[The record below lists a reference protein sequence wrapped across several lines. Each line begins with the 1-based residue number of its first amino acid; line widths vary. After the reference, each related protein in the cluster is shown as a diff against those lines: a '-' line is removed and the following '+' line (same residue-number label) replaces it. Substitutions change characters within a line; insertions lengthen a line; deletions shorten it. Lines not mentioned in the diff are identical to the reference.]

1 MEIVLWSL
9 IEFVLVDPRVLID
22 LTMLLLLFFPIN
34 PVLLVVALAISAAF
48 APSVLSVSAGVLT
61 TSFTPSLATSVAG
74 SRSLVLMLVFSFS
87 LLDFL
92 LNFLRSIFFYR
103 LALLSAHYDMCL
115 K

>member
-22 LTMLLLLFFPIN
+22 LAMLLLLFFPIN
-34 PVLLVVALAISAAF
+34 PVLVVVALAIPAAF

-61 TSFTPSLATSVAG
+61 TSFTRSLATSVAR
-74 SRSLVLMLVFSFS
+74 SRSLVLLLVFSFS

-103 LALLSAHYDMCL
+103 LALLSAHYDMF
-115 K
+115 

>member
-34 PVLLVVALAISAAF
+34 PVLLVVAFAIPAAF

-74 SRSLVLMLVFSFS
+74 SRSLVLLLVFSFS
-87 LLDFL
+87 FLDFL
-92 LNFLRSIFFYR
+92 LNLLRSIFFNR

>member
-22 LTMLLLLFFPIN
+22 LAMLLLLFFPIS
-34 PVLLVVALAISAAF
+34 PVLVVVALAIPAAF

>member
-34 PVLLVVALAISAAF
+34 TVLIVIALAIPAAF

-61 TSFTPSLATSVAG
+61 TSFTPSLTTSVAR
-74 SRSLVLMLVFSFS
+74 SRSLVLLLVFSFMF
-87 LLDFL
+87 LDFL
-92 LNFLRSIFFYR
+92 LNLLRSIFFYR
-103 LALLSAHYDMCL
+103 PAVLGAHYDLCL

>member
-34 PVLLVVALAISAAF
+34 PVLLVVALAIPAAF

-74 SRSLVLMLVFSFS
+74 SRSLVLLLVFSFS